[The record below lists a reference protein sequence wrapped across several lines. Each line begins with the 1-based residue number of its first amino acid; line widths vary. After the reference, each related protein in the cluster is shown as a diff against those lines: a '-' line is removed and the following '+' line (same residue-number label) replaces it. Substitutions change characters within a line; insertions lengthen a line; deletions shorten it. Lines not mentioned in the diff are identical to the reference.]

1 MKALVFGA
9 NGQDGFYLAQALRVR
24 GIDCVGVD
32 RGGDMLHG
40 DVADSA
46 FVRHIIAEHTPAY
59 IFHLA
64 ARSTTHHD
72 ALFENHA
79 AISTGSLNILEAVYR
94 EHLPSRILLC
104 GSGVQ
109 FENDGTPI
117 SEETPFAATSPYAV
131 ARIHAAFAARYYRT
145 LGIPVY
151 VAYLFHHESPKRP
164 TDHLTQRIVRA
175 AQRIHDGSSEFLD
188 IGDLS
193 VEKEWTFAGDVVN
206 GMLTLLEQ
214 DAAFEAVVG
223 SGETHSIQEWIT
235 TCFALAGLD
244 WRKHVRQ
251 KDGFVPEYT
260 RLCSNPARIRGMGW
274 RPTVSFADLAAM
286 MMHS

>member
-9 NGQDGFYLAQALRVR
+9 NGQDGFYLAQSLRAR
-24 GIDCVGVD
+24 GIECVGVD
-32 RGGDMLHG
+32 RFGDMRHG
-40 DVADSA
+40 DVADYA
-46 FVRHIIAEHTPAY
+46 FVHQIIGEQKPAF

-72 ALFENHA
+72 GLFDNHA
-79 AISTGSLNILEAVYR
+79 AISTGSLNILEAVHR
-94 EHLPSRILLC
+94 EWRSARVLLC

-109 FENDGTPI
+109 FQNYGTPI

-131 ARIHAAFAARYYRT
+131 ARIHAVYAARYYRT
-145 LGIPVY
+145 LGIQAY

-164 TDHLTQRIVRA
+164 PDHLTQRIVRV
-175 AQRIHDGSSEFLD
+175 AQRIHNGSSEVLD

-206 GMLTLLEQ
+206 GMLTLLDQ
-214 DAAFEAVVG
+214 DATFEAVIG
-223 SGETHSIQEWIT
+223 SGETHSIQDWVS

-244 WRKHVRQ
+244 WTQHVRQ
-251 KDGFVPEYT
+251 REGFVPEYP
-260 RLCSNPARIRGMGW
+260 RLCSNPARIRALGW
-274 RPTVSFADLAAM
+274 RPGISFTALAEM

>member
-9 NGQDGFYLAQALRVR
+9 NGQDGFYLAQSLRAR
-24 GIDCVGVD
+24 GIQCVGVD
-32 RGGDMLHG
+32 RCGDMLHG
-40 DVADSA
+40 DVADYT
-46 FVRHIIAEHTPAY
+46 FVRNIIAEHFPAY

-79 AISTGSLNILEAVYR
+79 AISTGSLNILEGVHQ
-94 EHLPSRILLC
+94 EHLPSRVLLC

-109 FENDGTPI
+109 FQNFGTPI

-131 ARIHAAFAARYYRT
+131 ARIHSVFAARYYRT
-145 LGIPVY
+145 LGVRAY

-164 TDHLTQRIVRA
+164 PDQLSQRIVRTA
-175 AQRIHDGSSEFLD
+175 RRIRDGSSDVLD

-206 GMLTLLEQ
+206 GMLALLEQ
-214 DAAFEAVVG
+214 DAVFEAVIG
-223 SGETHSIQEWIT
+223 SGETHSIQEWVS

-244 WRKHVRQ
+244 WTKHVRQ
-251 KDGFVPEYT
+251 REGFVPEYT
-260 RLCSNPARIRGMGW
+260 RLCSNPALIRGLGW
-274 RPTVSFADLAAM
+274 RPGVSFTDLAAM

>member
-9 NGQDGFYLAQALRVR
+9 NGQDGFYLAQLLGAR
-24 GIDCVGVD
+24 GIECVGVD
-32 RGGDMLHG
+32 RFGDMLHG
-40 DVADSA
+40 DVADYT
-46 FVRHIIAEHTPAY
+46 FVRHSIAEHAPAY

-79 AISTGSLNILEAVYR
+79 AISTGSLNILEAVHR
-94 EHLPSRILLC
+94 EHLPSRVLIC

-109 FENDGTPI
+109 FQNYGTPI
-117 SEETPFAATSPYAV
+117 SEETPFAAASPYAV
-131 ARIHAAFAARYYRT
+131 ARIQAVYAARYFRT
-145 LGIPVY
+145 LGVQAY

-164 TDHLTQRIVRA
+164 QEHLTQRIVRA
-175 AQRIHDGSSEFLD
+175 AQRIRNGSSEVLD

-206 GMLTLLEQ
+206 GMLTLLDQ
-214 DAAFEAVVG
+214 DATFEAVIG
-223 SGETHSIQEWIT
+223 SGETHSIQEWVN
-235 TCFALAGLD
+235 TCFGLAGLD
-244 WRKHVRQ
+244 WTQHVRQ
-251 KDGFVPEYT
+251 REGFVPEYT
-260 RLCSNPARIRGMGW
+260 RLCSNPARIRALGW
-274 RPTVSFADLAAM
+274 RPGVSFTALAEL

>member
-9 NGQDGFYLAQALRVR
+9 NGQDGFYLAQSFGAR
-24 GIDCVGVD
+24 GIECVGVD
-32 RGGDMLHG
+32 RGGQMLHG
-40 DVADSA
+40 DVADYT

-94 EHLPSRILLC
+94 EHLSSRILIC

-117 SEETPFAATSPYAV
+117 SEETPFAATSPYAL

-145 LGIPVY
+145 LGIQAY

-164 TDHLTQRIVRA
+164 PDHLTQRIVRA

-206 GMLTLLEQ
+206 GMLALLEQ
-214 DAAFEAVVG
+214 DATFEAVIG
-223 SGETHSIQEWIT
+223 SGETHSIQEWVE
-235 TCFALAGLD
+235 TCFALVGLD
-244 WRKHVRQ
+244 WIKHVRQ
-251 KDGFVPEYT
+251 REGFVPEYT
-260 RLCSNPARIRGMGW
+260 RLCSNPARIRAMGW
-274 RPTVSFADLAAM
+274 RPGVGFTDLAAM

>member
-9 NGQDGFYLAQALRVR
+9 NGQDGFYLAQALHER

-32 RGGDMLHG
+32 RAGDMLHG

-46 FVRHIIAEHTPAY
+46 FVRHLIAEHMPAR

-131 ARIHAAFAARYYRT
+131 ARIHVAFAARYYRT

-151 VAYLFHHESPKRP
+151 VTSPNALSGRLNASMA
-164 TDHLTQRIVRA
+164 DHPSCSTLEISASRRNGHLPVM
-175 AQRIHDGSSEFLD
+175 SS
-188 IGDLS
+188 
-193 VEKEWTFAGDVVN
+193 TA
-206 GMLTLLEQ
+206 
-214 DAAFEAVVG
+214 
-223 SGETHSIQEWIT
+223 
-235 TCFALAGLD
+235 C
-244 WRKHVRQ
+244 
-251 KDGFVPEYT
+251 
-260 RLCSNPARIRGMGW
+260 
-274 RPTVSFADLAAM
+274 
-286 MMHS
+286 